1 MTSSLILQ
9 KGFGRYNIG
18 TLTELTKGDKICHI
32 NCQTQGQTSNYFA
45 YVLKLQIFQEREQKL
60 QNLVLPSPRIL
71 SIQTICTT
79 PPISLPLHFCPT
91 SKSRSIYTGKT
102 KQLKVQKMRK
112 KEELSCVE
120 PMQNKHILCIDS

>member
-1 MTSSLILQ
+1 MTSSLIFQ

-18 TLTELTKGDKICHI
+18 TLTVLTKGDKICHV

-45 YVLKLQIFQEREQKL
+45 YVLKLQIFQEWEQKL

-71 SIQTICTT
+71 SNQTICTT

-102 KQLKVQKMRK
+102 RAAQVSENE
-112 KEELSCVE
+112 KERGTELCWTHA
-120 PMQNKHILCIDS
+120 K